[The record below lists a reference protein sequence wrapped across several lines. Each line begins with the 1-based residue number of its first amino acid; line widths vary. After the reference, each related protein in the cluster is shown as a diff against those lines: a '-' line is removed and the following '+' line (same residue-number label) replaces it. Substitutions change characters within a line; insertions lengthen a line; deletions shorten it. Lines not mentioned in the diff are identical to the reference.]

1 MVTIGNFFFKYRNF
15 IFIFLY
21 LALFIPSPD
30 LFSREVFGDN
40 YYVFPIVLGLLVTIS
55 GQVIRGTTI
64 GLAYIIRGGKDKKV
78 YAEKLVTEGVFNHCR
93 NPLYVG
99 NILMLL
105 GVGIL
110 ANSLIYVGILIPLFL
125 FIYQAIVLAEENFLR
140 NKFGEQFDAYCRR
153 VNRWVP
159 DVRGFGRTFKGMH
172 FNAARWIAKEHNT
185 QFVWLLGI
193 LFILMFMYP
202 QLTHYDETVRNR
214 ILYFVIPVLTLVYL
228 YVKYLKRSH
237 KLDIINSK

>member
-1 MVTIGNFFFKYRNF
+1 MVSIGNFFFKYRNY

-30 LFSREVFGDN
+30 LFSREVFGEK
-40 YYVFPIVLGLLVTIS
+40 YYLYPIVLGLLVTIS
-55 GQVIRGTTI
+55 GQAIRGATI

-78 YAEKLVTEGVFNHCR
+78 YAEKLVTEGIFNHCR

-140 NKFGEQFDAYCRR
+140 NKFGEQFNAYCRR

-159 DVRGFGRTFKGMH
+159 DLRGIGHTFEGMH

-193 LFILMFMYP
+193 LLILMFKYP
-202 QLTHYDETVRNR
+202 QLTNNDEARRNT
-214 ILYFVIPVLTLVYL
+214 ILFIVIPVLTLIYL
-228 YVKYLKRSH
+228 YVKYLKRTH
-237 KLDIINSK
+237 KLDAVPVS

>member
-1 MVTIGNFFFKYRNF
+1 M
-15 IFIFLY
+15 
-21 LALFIPSPD
+21 
-30 LFSREVFGDN
+30 
-40 YYVFPIVLGLLVTIS
+40 
-55 GQVIRGTTI
+55 
-64 GLAYIIRGGKDKKV
+64 

-159 DVRGFGRTFKGMH
+159 DVRGFGPTFKGMH